1 MAEFAIGQAG
11 TENVQSGSKAF
22 KVARSLSLPSVIVF
36 TVASISLAYG
46 GSFPFTSVA
55 GIWPGANLFIVITLA
70 MGIGL
75 LFAYIY
81 AAIGASIPHFGAD
94 YVVASRVL
102 PPPLAFASS
111 WAMALFYAVLGG
123 SIIASIPSRWLPV
136 SLRLLSTLSGREEL
150 LAPIAWVSSANG
162 IATLGSFAVAVLF
175 LLMMLPPRIT
185 HRVLLAGLVLC
196 LMGWVVIYFQFGFT
210 TSADFVAGWDKI
222 YGSDSFMNVLQRGRE
237 MGVIAEYGMERT
249 LMAGLTLGLWIVFG
263 HTNVVLFS
271 REVRSP
277 EKNLFRGMS
286 LGLLVFWLVVGLGVM
301 LVQRVIPLEWL
312 AAQSNLFLSG
322 AADANPWLFVYSAVL
337 NPNPLLVGFVC
348 AAWIFSIFN
357 MALTLLYTA
366 NSALIAW
373 AEDDVIP
380 REVAFIHPVLNSPLI
395 ALLLVCIVAVVA
407 VVKAAMQG
415 GLMENFF
422 PVYMIA
428 FVLIIPTLAI
438 SLMPFLRRDIFE
450 QAPGFVRVKIGPL
463 PVITLAGL
471 LGTGYLGWNI
481 WMNSVSH
488 ISGGVNLQNLG
499 TIGLLFGSGLLW
511 FFGRMALLHNRK
523 VDISKLFKRVPQD
536 ETSLSA

>member
-1 MAEFAIGQAG
+1 MAEIAIGPAG
-11 TENVQSGSKAF
+11 AENVQAGSKTF
-22 KVARSLSLPSVIVF
+22 KVTRSLGLSSVIVF

-46 GSFPFTSVA
+46 GSFPFTTVA
-55 GIWPGANLFIVITLA
+55 GVWPGANLFGVITLA

-94 YVVASRVL
+94 YLVASRVL

-136 SLRLLSTLSGREEL
+136 SLQLMSTLTGREEML
-150 LAPIAWVSSANG
+150 SPIAWVSSANG

-196 LMGWVVIYFQFGFT
+196 LLGWVIIYFQFGFA
-210 TSADFVAGWDKI
+210 TSADFLTGWDKI
-222 YGSDSFMNVLQRGRE
+222 YGSGSFMNQLQLGRE
-237 MGVIAEYGMERT
+237 TGMFADYSIERT
-249 LMAGLTLGLWIVFG
+249 LMAGLTLGLWIIFG

-271 REVRSP
+271 REVRNP

-286 LGLLVFWLVVGLGVM
+286 LGMLIFWLVVGLGVM

-312 AAQSNLFLSG
+312 AAQSTLFLSG
-322 AADANPWLFVYSAVL
+322 AADAHPWIFVYSAVL
-337 NPNPLLVGFVC
+337 NPIPLLVGFVI
-348 AAWIFSIFN
+348 AAWIFSILN

-366 NSALIAW
+366 NNALIAW
-373 AEDDVIP
+373 AEDNVIP

-395 ALLLVCIVAVVA
+395 ALLLTCTVAVFA
-407 VVKAAMQG
+407 VVKAALQG
-415 GLMENFF
+415 GLMQNFV
-422 PVYMIA
+422 PVYMVA
-428 FVLIIPTLAI
+428 FLLIVPTLAI

-450 QAPGFVRVKIGPL
+450 RAPGFVRAKIGPL
-463 PVITLAGL
+463 PLITLAGL
-471 LGTGYLGWNI
+471 LGIGYLGWNI
-481 WMNSVSH
+481 WMNSASR
-488 ISGGVNLQNLG
+488 ISGGIDMQTLR

-511 FFGRMALLHNRK
+511 FFGRMALLHNQK
-523 VDISKLFKRVPQD
+523 VDISKMFKEVPQ
-536 ETSLSA
+536 E